1 MKRRLVTLVAVV
13 SLAAMSLAGCSSKKA
28 KETEP
33 ATTAQVQ
40 ETKAEEKE
48 TTAPETTAPETE
60 AAAVEE
66 AAAALQT
73 EAEAAAEAVKA
84 AETEAEAAVA
94 EAAAAVET
102 EAEAAADAVKEAAAA
117 AETEA
122 EAAVEAAAAAVET
135 EAEAAADAVKEAV
148 AAAETE
154 AEAAADAVKEAV
166 AAAETEAE
174 AAADAVKEAVAAA
187 ETEAEAAV
195 AEAAAAVETE
205 AEAAADALKEAVAEA
220 ETELEEAVGEV
231 AAAVETEAEE
241 AVEAVKDV
249 IAALAGETE
258 AEAVDAETEA
268 EALDAETEA
277 EAADAETEAEAAP
290 SELSSAAAPE
300 WDSYNEKIAKIY
312 TETDP
317 AKREALM
324 HEAEDQLM
332 DTWAVVPIY
341 YYNDIYMQTADI
353 ENIYSNVFGFKYFA
367 YATAPDNEMNVNL
380 ASEPDHLDP
389 ALNSSVDGACLAILG
404 FSGLY
409 AYDAEGQLVPE
420 LAEKEPEVSEDGLTY
435 VFTLRDGLKWS
446 DGEDLDANDIV
457 YSWNRFYDPNTAA
470 DYSYL
475 IDSSNIGVKE
485 DGTLD
490 IEASE
495 DGKTFTVHLTNPCA
509 YFLDLCAFPAFYP
522 VPEQAVTEADP
533 DGSNPGAWSLEA
545 GFVTSGPFT
554 CTEWKHNESM
564 VYEKNP
570 NYWNADAVSLE
581 KINFMLSAD
590 DTAIFN
596 AYKDGSLQFI
606 DTVPT
611 DEIANVKDQDDFY
624 IVPNLGTYYVGFNVN
639 SELFDG
645 MTPQQAADMRHA
657 LCLLIDRQ
665 YIVDTVGQT
674 GQELASTFIP
684 TGMADGNGGE
694 FRANDDDY
702 TYPDE
707 EAVGYYDASATGADM
722 VDEAVELLKGAGFEF
737 NDDNTLSDETPIHLT
752 YLTND
757 SDAHVKIAESMQQ
770 DFALIGVTMDIES
783 KDWQVVL
790 NERKEGQFDVAR
802 EGWLADYNDPINM
815 LEMWLTNSGNNDMQF
830 GR

>member
-148 AAAETE
+148 A
-154 AEAAADAVKEAV
+154 
-166 AAAETEAE
+166 
-174 AAADAVKEAVAAA
+174 
-187 ETEAEAAV
+187 
-195 AEAAAAVETE
+195 
-205 AEAAADALKEAVAEA
+205 EA

-231 AAAVETEAEE
+231 AVAVETEAEE

-249 IAALAGETE
+249 IAGLAGETE

-596 AYKDGSLQFI
+596 AYKDGSLQFS

>member
-154 AEAAADAVKEAV
+154 AEAA
-166 AAAETEAE
+166 
-174 AAADAVKEAVAAA
+174 
-187 ETEAEAAV
+187 
-195 AEAAAAVETE
+195 VETE

-231 AAAVETEAEE
+231 AVAVETEAEE

>member
-148 AAAETE
+148 EAAETE

-174 AAADAVKEAVAAA
+174 
-187 ETEAEAAV
+187 
-195 AEAAAAVETE
+195 AAVETE

-249 IAALAGETE
+249 IAGLAGETE

>member
-154 AEAAADAVKEAV
+154 AEAA
-166 AAAETEAE
+166 
-174 AAADAVKEAVAAA
+174 
-187 ETEAEAAV
+187 
-195 AEAAAAVETE
+195 VETE

-231 AAAVETEAEE
+231 AVAVETEAEE

-757 SDAHVKIAESMQQ
+757 SDSHVKIAESMQQ

>member
-122 EAAVEAAAAAVET
+122 EAAVEAAAAAV
-135 EAEAAADAVKEAV
+135 
-148 AAAETE
+148 
-154 AEAAADAVKEAV
+154 
-166 AAAETEAE
+166 ETEAE